1 MENLSPQAVE
11 EKCARCA
18 DALRRLGYRLVVA
31 ESCTGGW
38 LAKVLTDL
46 PGSSDWFDRGFVTY
60 SNQAKQRMLGVSPAT
75 LEQQGAVS
83 EACVI
88 EMTQGALNESGAD
101 VAIAI
106 SGIAGPGGGS
116 VEKPV
121 GTVCFSWQFKGGDAE
136 TTRVRFRGD
145 RGQVRWQAV
154 VHALVRLERLLHDS
168 QVPGCSRGV

>member
-1 MENLSPQAVE
+1 MEIVSPRAVE
-11 EKCARCA
+11 EMCAHCA
-18 DALRRLGYRLVVA
+18 DVLRRHGYRLVVA

-60 SNQAKQRMLGVSPAT
+60 SNQAKQTMLGVSPAT

-88 EMTQGALNESGAD
+88 EMAQGALNESGAD

-121 GTVCFSWQFKGGDAE
+121 GTVCFSWQFKGGDTE
-136 TTRVRFRGD
+136 TMRIRFDGD
-145 RGQVRWQAV
+145 RDRVRWQAV
-154 VHALVRLERLLHDS
+154 VHALAQLQHMLNES
-168 QVPGCSRGV
+168 QVPG